1 MVVAEILR
9 ERGNR
14 GEVLVRSLSDVPGR
28 IENLKEATVRLSDG
42 TDVPVEVERTWA
54 HGEHWVVKF
63 TGVDSISDAQR
74 FRSSDLWIPQ
84 DERGTLPAGDYF
96 QSDLLGCVLRD
107 ERTGLDIGKIR
118 GFQKYGGPL
127 LLELDV
133 QGREVLVP
141 FVPEICPKVD
151 LQAKTIGA
159 ILPAGLLDL

>member
-1 MVVAEILR
+1 MVIAEILR

-14 GEVLVRSLSDVPGR
+14 GEVLVTSLSDVPGR
-28 IENLKEATVRLSDG
+28 IENLKKATVRLPDG
-42 TDVPVEVERTWA
+42 TDVQVEIEKAWI
-54 HGEHWVVKF
+54 HGEHWVLKF
-63 TGVDSISDAQR
+63 AAVDSISDAQR
-74 FRSSDLWIPQ
+74 FRSSELWVPQ
-84 DERGTLPAGDYF
+84 EERGTLPVGEYF

-133 QGREVLVP
+133 EGREVLVP

-159 ILPAGLLDL
+159 ILPDGLLDL